1 MKSCLLKSCLIDLEE
16 EEDFLSEDDQDI
28 LEEIGIIIQ
37 QEEERFLGKI
47 LNKQKNADAMHV
59 MRLDTMLMNV
69 QINLIKRKLRLMMIL
84 KK

>member
-1 MKSCLLKSCLIDLEE
+1 MEE

-37 QEEERFLGKI
+37 QKEERFLGKI
-47 LNKQKNADAMHV
+47 LNKQKNADVMHV
-59 MRLDTMLMNV
+59 MRLDTMPMNV